1 MATVQ
6 SNTSSTRLR
15 PANPFATRYVA
26 PGKLAWIEC
35 GTSLEQLADR
45 FHQLGGRCQIIGP
58 HGSGKSTLLE
68 HLIPKL
74 GQVVYREHACEYAS
88 NHHSQTP
95 SAFAEI
101 PSGDSQAVC
110 WFSLRRGFSV
120 MNSLKRFLQTQ
131 PFCGILVVDGA
142 EQLGWWQ
149 RRRLFRWS
157 RRSDS
162 RLLLTAHRDLGLP
175 DLWQT
180 SVSESLA
187 RQVVQQAYVSA
198 VGHPTVPDV
207 IEETQWALL
216 LDKHK
221 GNLREC
227 LMELY
232 DLVETTHREAK
243 EIGC

>member
-1 MATVQ
+1 MPIFNHNA
-6 SNTSSTRLR
+6 SPTRVR

-26 PGKLAWIEC
+26 PGKLPWIEC
-35 GTSLEQLADR
+35 GTSIEQLVDR
-45 FHQLGGRCQIIGP
+45 FQELGGRCQIIGP

-74 GQVVYREHACEYAS
+74 GYIEYRENAS
-88 NHHSQTP
+88 EHTLKTAPFEDVPHCDAQP
-95 SAFAEI
+95 
-101 PSGDSQAVC
+101 VC

-131 PFCGILVVDGA
+131 PLCGILVVDGA

-149 RRRLFRWS
+149 RRRLVRWS
-157 RRSDS
+157 QRTKSK
-162 RLLLTAHRDLGLP
+162 LLLTAHRDLGLP

-180 SVSESLA
+180 SVSASLA
-187 RQVVQQAYVSA
+187 QQVVQQAYLNALGS
-198 VGHPTVPDV
+198 PTVPDE

-216 LDKHK
+216 LRKHK

>member
-1 MATVQ
+1 MAIV
-6 SNTSSTRLR
+6 NPNASSTRVT

-35 GTSLEQLADR
+35 GASIDQLAGR
-45 FHQLGGRCQIIGP
+45 FQELGGRCQIIGP

-74 GQVVYREHACEYAS
+74 GQVVYRENAS
-88 NHHSQTP
+88 EHSSVHHSETSP
-95 SAFAEI
+95 TFAEI
-101 PSGDSQAVC
+101 PRGDAQAVC
-110 WFSLRRGFSV
+110 WFSLRRGYYV

-149 RRRLFRWS
+149 RGRLVRWS
-157 RRSDS
+157 RSNNA
-162 RLLLTAHRDLGLP
+162 RLLLTAHRDLGVP

-180 SVSESLA
+180 SVSTSLA
-187 RQVVQQAYVSA
+187 QQVVQQAYLNA
-198 VGHPTVPDV
+198 VGHKKVPHV

-216 LDKHK
+216 LSKHK

>member
-1 MATVQ
+1 MATVNSQ
-6 SNTSSTRLR
+6 ASSTRYLT
-15 PANPFATRYVA
+15 PANPFATRFVA
-26 PGKLAWIEC
+26 PGKLPWIEC
-35 GTSLEQLADR
+35 STSIAQLADR
-45 FHQLGGRCQIIGP
+45 FHELGGRCQLTGP

-74 GQVVYREHACEYAS
+74 GQVVHREIACERLSEHA
-88 NHHSQTP
+88 QTTE
-95 SAFAEI
+95 AFAGV
-101 PSGDSQAVC
+101 PHCDKQAIC
-110 WFSLRRGFSV
+110 WFSLRRGYSV
-120 MNSLKRFLQTQ
+120 MNSLKRFLHSQ

-149 RRRLFRWS
+149 RKRLVQWS
-157 RRSDS
+157 RSNGAK
-162 RLLLTAHRDLGLP
+162 LLLTAHRDLGLP

-180 SVSESLA
+180 SVSISLA
-187 RQVVQQAYVSA
+187 QLVVRQAYLNA
-198 VGHPTVPDV
+198 LGHTRVPNV

-216 LDKHK
+216 LSKHK

-232 DLVETTHREAK
+232 DLFETTHREAK